1 MPTRN
6 FPQNVPQ
13 AQAACSLLL
22 KQSYTEAENS
32 CSTKLLVAINALMSR
47 QKFVSLLKK
56 VGLIERKRKI
66 DPALLVCAMLL
77 TAACPKIS
85 DGTVNGYDV
94 EAIAGHY
101 NELARN
107 RGLEEVADTAV
118 EYHIKKPAF
127 TELMQLCFE
136 HMTKQAIDLH
146 LETEEMLSILEQ
158 VSNACGRN
166 IFDIIAYDG
175 SYFRCHS
182 SLNRY
187 FPASRTAHKEGSL
200 AVAQIGLQA
209 GYSLRHSLFASIDI
223 TGGNA
228 YEPDYVHF
236 VPNTIS
242 LCDAAFTSY
251 AQFEEAELNGAFQVS
266 KGKTNMAAKIVK
278 VTIDGREVKN
288 TQGKKPKDYL
298 RYDVSQRIELVVEA
312 ICGTSLITNSEGVV
326 VDKIKRTIKLRAIRI
341 KDPEKGSTW
350 VMTNLPEAI
359 SSEAVLTLMRLRWVI
374 ERAFLN
380 LKSHNNLRSALTK
393 SRYLAKSMVWASLI
407 TALIKSFTI
416 RCAEIIY
423 NRELSTRKCNKQDQ
437 YSVELGN
444 WSSKVI
450 TLAFN
455 RALPGVS
462 FKGVLQLLGKSKR
475 NGISKPSVKNQ
486 KRSTKHHLDEL
497 QLALGC
503 MSGNGGLLALPY
515 KPMLKAL

>member
-101 NELARN
+101 NDLARN

-146 LETEEMLSILEQ
+146 LESEEMLSILEQ

-374 ERAFLN
+374 ERAFLSVDN
-380 LKSHNNLRSALTK
+380 F
-393 SRYLAKSMVWASLI
+393 SR
-407 TALIKSFTI
+407 F
-416 RCAEIIY
+416 
-423 NRELSTRKCNKQDQ
+423 
-437 YSVELGN
+437 
-444 WSSKVI
+444 
-450 TLAFN
+450 F
-455 RALPGVS
+455 
-462 FKGVLQLLGKSKR
+462 
-475 NGISKPSVKNQ
+475 
-486 KRSTKHHLDEL
+486 H
-497 QLALGC
+497 
-503 MSGNGGLLALPY
+503 
-515 KPMLKAL
+515 

>member
-146 LETEEMLSILEQ
+146 LESEEMLSILEQ

-166 IFDIIAYDG
+166 IFDIIA
-175 SYFRCHS
+175 
-182 SLNRY
+182 
-187 FPASRTAHKEGSL
+187 P
-200 AVAQIGLQA
+200 
-209 GYSLRHSLFASIDI
+209 
-223 TGGNA
+223 
-228 YEPDYVHF
+228 
-236 VPNTIS
+236 
-242 LCDAAFTSY
+242 
-251 AQFEEAELNGAFQVS
+251 
-266 KGKTNMAAKIVK
+266 
-278 VTIDGREVKN
+278 
-288 TQGKKPKDYL
+288 QG
-298 RYDVSQRIELVVEA
+298 VIIE
-312 ICGTSLITNSEGVV
+312 
-326 VDKIKRTIKLRAIRI
+326 
-341 KDPEKGSTW
+341 
-350 VMTNLPEAI
+350 
-359 SSEAVLTLMRLRWVI
+359 
-374 ERAFLN
+374 
-380 LKSHNNLRSALTK
+380 
-393 SRYLAKSMVWASLI
+393 
-407 TALIKSFTI
+407 
-416 RCAEIIY
+416 
-423 NRELSTRKCNKQDQ
+423 
-437 YSVELGN
+437 
-444 WSSKVI
+444 
-450 TLAFN
+450 
-455 RALPGVS
+455 
-462 FKGVLQLLGKSKR
+462 
-475 NGISKPSVKNQ
+475 
-486 KRSTKHHLDEL
+486 
-497 QLALGC
+497 
-503 MSGNGGLLALPY
+503 
-515 KPMLKAL
+515 

>member
-341 KDPEKGSTW
+341 KDPE
-350 VMTNLPEAI
+350 M
-359 SSEAVLTLMRLRWVI
+359 
-374 ERAFLN
+374 
-380 LKSHNNLRSALTK
+380 
-393 SRYLAKSMVWASLI
+393 
-407 TALIKSFTI
+407 
-416 RCAEIIY
+416 
-423 NRELSTRKCNKQDQ
+423 
-437 YSVELGN
+437 
-444 WSSKVI
+444 
-450 TLAFN
+450 
-455 RALPGVS
+455 
-462 FKGVLQLLGKSKR
+462 
-475 NGISKPSVKNQ
+475 
-486 KRSTKHHLDEL
+486 
-497 QLALGC
+497 
-503 MSGNGGLLALPY
+503 
-515 KPMLKAL
+515 